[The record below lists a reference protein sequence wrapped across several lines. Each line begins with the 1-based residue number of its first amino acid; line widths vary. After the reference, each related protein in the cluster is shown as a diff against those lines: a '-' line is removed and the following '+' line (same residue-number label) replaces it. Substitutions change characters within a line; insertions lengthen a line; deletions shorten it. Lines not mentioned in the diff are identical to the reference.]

1 MLLWRRVI
9 EFSATWKNPYLTVQG
24 NVKYCKR
31 DFFSF
36 ALSIQHPFFYDI
48 YSRIKL
54 VIRMQENLL
63 FSKRRYAITILVL
76 IIKTMAIIYNSDNG
90 VIIHFYCV
98 DCDDVCIMKAN
109 NLFTGP
115 RSSFLCYLDR
125 SNKNHGHEY
134 LLDSFNSFFILYF
147 VLFKPVYAI
156 GLSNVQVS
164 IFSLTTLNQ
173 AKLINKS
180 SLGRPINLDH
190 ALEML

>member
-1 MLLWRRVI
+1 MLLWRQNI
-9 EFSATWKNPYLTVQG
+9 EFSATWENPYSAVQG
-24 NVKYCKR
+24 NVKYCKK
-31 DFFSF
+31 DVFSF
-36 ALSIQHPFFYDI
+36 ALGIQRPFFYDV

-63 FSKRRYAITILVL
+63 FSKRRYIITILGL

-90 VIIHFYCV
+90 IIIHFYCV
-98 DCDDVCIMKAN
+98 DCGGVCIMKTN
-109 NLFTGP
+109 NLFTGS

-156 GLSNVQVS
+156 DLPNVQVS
-164 IFSLTTLNQ
+164 IFSLTALN
-173 AKLINKS
+173 
-180 SLGRPINLDH
+180 
-190 ALEML
+190 